1 MQCELCERDVE
12 STTAHHLVPR
22 SRDKKSRK
30 IISVCKPCHAMI
42 HRIFSNRDLEQNY
55 DDLEKIKNHPEVIKF
70 VAWVK
75 KQDPN
80 KRIKIR

>member
-1 MQCELCERDVE
+1 
-12 STTAHHLVPR
+12 
-22 SRDKKSRK
+22 
-30 IISVCKPCHAMI
+30 MI

-55 DDLEKIKNHPEVIKF
+55 DNLEKIKNHPEVIKF
-70 VAWVK
+70 VAWVR